1 MQQEKRLKKPLEN
14 YKINDMEKNV
24 VKIIVIVAAALCLC
38 SCFAPPSGD
47 GCPFP
52 YQYYRIFSWDISANR
67 NPDGTYKTPEELLFH
82 NGEHYLL
89 TQKTILK
96 SVNFPQTWEEVLNV
110 DTLRFPYYVA
120 QHSKSVIYKDR
131 IYGMAYIDTDAR
143 LACHSPKKLFS
154 YDLVTHEF
162 HVSTISFE
170 SGCDLCIDGDSRILL
185 RNSDT
190 GLWVINEDLSAE
202 HLSSQKID
210 RIGGL
215 SDGYWFSTKE
225 KLNLVIG
232 ESITTADIPNVEEVV
247 EFDNDSLCVIK
258 HDNTNDMS
266 MWILGKDAQNIENVT
281 SFSFYMDG
289 VIIDQCVHDRR
300 NIAVGVFGS
309 WSGLLCSSDGGRT
322 WTSCFKGLF
331 AGITHVEFI
340 NDELVIM
347 HVI

>member
-1 MQQEKRLKKPLEN
+1 MKKN
-14 YKINDMEKNV
+14 I
-24 VKIIVIVAAALCLC
+24 VKIIVIVTTALCLY

-47 GCPFP
+47 GCPFS
-52 YQYYRIFSWDISANR
+52 YQYYSVLVSNISKNR
-67 NPDGTYKTPEELLFH
+67 NPDGTYKTPKELLSR

-110 DTLRFPYYVA
+110 DTLRFTN
-120 QHSKSVIYKDR
+120 HSKCVIFKDR
-131 IYGMAYIDTDAR
+131 IYGLANIDTDAR
-143 LACHSPKKLFS
+143 LASHSPKRMFS

-170 SGCDLCIDGDSRILL
+170 HGCNLCIDGDSRILL
-185 RNSDT
+185 RNSET

-232 ESITTADIPNVEEVV
+232 ETITKVDIPNVEEVV

-258 HDNTNDMS
+258 HDNTNNMS
-266 MWILGKDAQNIENVT
+266 MWILGKDAPNIENVA
-281 SFSFYMDG
+281 SFSFYQDG
-289 VIIDQCVHDRR
+289 VIIVQCVHSGR
-300 NIAVGVFGS
+300 NIAVSLFGS
-309 WSGLLCSSDGGRT
+309 WSGLLCSSDGGHT
-322 WTSCFKGLF
+322 WETCFKGL
-331 AGITHVEFI
+331 GTSMSKIEFL
-340 NDELVIM
+340 DKELVI
-347 HVI
+347 VDF